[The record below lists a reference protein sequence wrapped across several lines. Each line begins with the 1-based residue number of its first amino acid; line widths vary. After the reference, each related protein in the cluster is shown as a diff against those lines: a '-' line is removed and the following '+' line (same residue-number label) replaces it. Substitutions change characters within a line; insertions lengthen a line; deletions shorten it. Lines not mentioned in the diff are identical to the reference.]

1 MLKSNLLKTLRN
13 EGRIVF
19 KSKFL
24 KDLSHTEAYEF
35 IQHCH
40 KRNFKAGEY
49 IYHQNDPG
57 NGMYFLEE
65 GQVELIVEN
74 DKENE
79 NLNESSSAFIL
90 DPPECFGNLSV
101 SYEMRRMSS
110 AKALTDV
117 QVMGF
122 FSSDLETLQKR
133 YPKIALKFLNEVN
146 NSLAKQLQAT
156 LMALVQ
162 ASDVADAYRLQF
174 ETYYADS
181 DKKTF

>member
-1 MLKSNLLKTLRN
+1 MLKSNVLKTLRN

-40 KRNFKAGEY
+40 KRKFNTGEY

-65 GQVELIVEN
+65 GQVELIVE
-74 DKENE
+74 KEND
-79 NLNESSSAFIL
+79 NVNESKSAFIL

-110 AKALTDV
+110 AKALSDV
-117 QVMGF
+117 QVLGF

-133 YPKIALKFLNEVN
+133 FPKIALKFLNEVN
-146 NSLAKQLQAT
+146 KSLAKQLQAT

-162 ASDVADAYRLQF
+162 SSDIADAYRLQF
-174 ETYYADS
+174 ETYYADN
-181 DKKTF
+181 DKKTFD